1 VFEKKIC
8 KRNNCPHTIPRRK
21 KRIEEKENTEIKK
34 LTTFVPK
41 KRQMTGAWT
50 YSVHKVP
57 VEVVLAEQLGL
68 NIHPKFL

>member
-41 KRQMTGAWT
+41 KDR
-50 YSVHKVP
+50 
-57 VEVVLAEQLGL
+57 
-68 NIHPKFL
+68 